1 MPSIALTASYSLLL
15 SGAFDVGGVFAS
27 SVSIS
32 LTPDVTVVAFDFLR
46 ARFPSRLSQ
55 ERQAQ
60 RLAFT
65 INGGPHDSFTLELAC
80 SVSHVLATDVCMA
93 LDWKTGVRECLIG
106 LGLPPSNVFDHLYA
120 LVPHDLNWLT
130 IPVLLYPRPRAR
142 VILDLRTRCTI
153 IISNPNLRARMI
165 IIIMSHFNLICLFR
179 IYFCPHPRRGAFR
192 SVHYVS
198 VYSDVGSDTLFLS
211 PEPLQN
217 VFGGNDYSLRT
228 HLSLHGIPSQGLSA
242 AGC

>member
-1 MPSIALTASYSLLL
+1 MYSLLL
-15 SGAFDVGGVFAS
+15 SGAFDVGGVFTS

-32 LTPDVTVVAFDFLR
+32 LTPDVTVVSFDFLR

-65 INGGPHDSFTLELAC
+65 INGGPHGSFTLELAC

-120 LVPHDLNWLT
+120 LVLRDPGTTVPPSACARDSRSAHALYHNNIQSTQEVETDFLNVDDLS
-130 IPVLLYPRPRAR
+130 
-142 VILDLRTRCTI
+142 DL
-153 IISNPNLRARMI
+153 A
-165 IIIMSHFNLICLFR
+165 
-179 IYFCPHPRRGAFR
+179 
-192 SVHYVS
+192 
-198 VYSDVGSDTLFLS
+198 
-211 PEPLQN
+211 
-217 VFGGNDYSLRT
+217 
-228 HLSLHGIPSQGLSA
+228 
-242 AGC
+242 